1 MGWPITVRVGILNTG
16 ETVVNVPDGE
26 SFGVTM
32 RARRVDQQAVAA
44 PEAAPEAAP
53 AAAPASA
60 EGGEAAAPASGEGA
74 GAPAAEGGAPPAVEA
89 APPPPPAPPPIECEA
104 IPAGSPQDGVAPLAT
119 GSSAYRSIQID
130 RQCPLNE
137 AGRYLIEVTVEVP
150 EVEGGDIHG
159 ALAPVTLPIEIT
171 LPDPPVVAR
180 VEAQSSYTLG
190 QPFEVTARVT
200 NYGAEPVWIISS
212 RGMLV
217 RLRAE
222 SDSEAVPCTDPRR
235 GRGARGRLAPGAS
248 QEVTVN
254 LAERCQLAL
263 PGRYTIT
270 PQIELPRAGANAF
283 TGTLDAAPFVI
294 EVVSNE

>member
-1 MGWPITVRVGILNTG
+1 MRWFVLCCVLALLGIGCSGASRTEAEGPPTEPPPPPPPQPQAEPRVWDNEPSYSMGWPITVRVGILNTG

-130 RQCPLNE
+130 RQ
-137 AGRYLIEVTVEVP
+137 
-150 EVEGGDIHG
+150 
-159 ALAPVTLPIEIT
+159 
-171 LPDPPVVAR
+171 
-180 VEAQSSYTLG
+180 
-190 QPFEVTARVT
+190 
-200 NYGAEPVWIISS
+200 
-212 RGMLV
+212 
-217 RLRAE
+217 
-222 SDSEAVPCTDPRR
+222 
-235 GRGARGRLAPGAS
+235 
-248 QEVTVN
+248 
-254 LAERCQLAL
+254 
-263 PGRYTIT
+263 
-270 PQIELPRAGANAF
+270 
-283 TGTLDAAPFVI
+283 
-294 EVVSNE
+294 